1 MLSRHGGMEKYGI
14 FVRQKNIKV
23 SNSIMEEK
31 KEMDEG
37 LFKSRSYLSCLNE
50 GLKLPT
56 RHILSLLRFLYPSLI
71 AGAVVMGLWGV
82 FFNQITVALTRWMAA
97 SEPVVLSFPLFTLII
112 LSVLSLLADS
122 FYMGNVMTA
131 VSRFATAGAWPAL
144 RFGEAKRE
152 IFNASLRA
160 LTCTLVAVV
169 VFSLLIVPVTLWLG
183 AGNVWV
189 TVVSYVLLLALGVP
203 YCMVIMDYMLGERR
217 DFWCSLKRMKD
228 GYQYWGA
235 FFIILFCGGLIM
247 GVLAA
252 VSWLPAGILAYAGH
266 ASLMGVLEGDA
277 TDLPSYVPALVVFF
291 FMLASVIANVFS
303 WLTLFP
309 LSYLYAG
316 FAIVF
321 GKNRTVMPRI
331 KSFIDTG
338 HDGVWKGSCLLG
350 KGIRRAGEWIY
361 RRF

>member
-82 FFNQITVALTRWMAA
+82 CFNQITVALTRWMAA

-131 VSRFATAGAWPAL
+131 VSRFATSGAWPAL

-247 GVLAA
+247 GVL
-252 VSWLPAGILAYAGH
+252 
-266 ASLMGVLEGDA
+266 EGDA

-309 LSYLYAG
+309 LSYLYGSVEARKQEK
-316 FAIVF
+316 A
-321 GKNRTVMPRI
+321 
-331 KSFIDTG
+331 SFEEEE
-338 HDGVWKGSCLLG
+338 
-350 KGIRRAGEWIY
+350 RRLQGLQ
-361 RRF
+361 

>member
-112 LSVLSLLADS
+112 LSVLSLLA
-122 FYMGNVMTA
+122 
-131 VSRFATAGAWPAL
+131 
-144 RFGEAKRE
+144 E

-309 LSYLYAG
+309 LSYLYGSVEARKQEK
-316 FAIVF
+316 A
-321 GKNRTVMPRI
+321 
-331 KSFIDTG
+331 SFEEEE
-338 HDGVWKGSCLLG
+338 
-350 KGIRRAGEWIY
+350 RRLQGLQ
-361 RRF
+361 

>member
-122 FYMGNVMTA
+122 FYMGNVVTA
-131 VSRFATAGAWPAL
+131 VSRFAAAGAWPAL

-309 LSYLYAG
+309 LSYLYGSVEARKQEK
-316 FAIVF
+316 A
-321 GKNRTVMPRI
+321 
-331 KSFIDTG
+331 SFEEEE
-338 HDGVWKGSCLLG
+338 
-350 KGIRRAGEWIY
+350 RRLQGLQ
-361 RRF
+361 

>member
-1 MLSRHGGMEKYGI
+1 
-14 FVRQKNIKV
+14 
-23 SNSIMEEK
+23 MEEK
-31 KEMDEG
+31 KEMDGG

-56 RHILSLLRFLYPSLI
+56 RHILPLLKFLYPSLI
-71 AGAVVMGLWGV
+71 VGAVVMGLWGV

-97 SEPVVLSFPLFTLII
+97 SEPVVLSFPLFTLIL

-131 VSRFATAGAWPAL
+131 ISRFTAAGAWPVL

-152 IFNASLRA
+152 VFDAFLRA

-169 VFSLLIVPVTLWLG
+169 VFSLLIGP
-183 AGNVWV
+183 GNVWV
-189 TVVSYVLLLALGVP
+189 TVVSYILLLALGVP

-217 DFWCSLKRMKD
+217 DFWYSLKRMKD
-228 GYQYWGA
+228 GYLYWGA

-309 LSYLYAG
+309 LSYLYGSVEARKQEK
-316 FAIVF
+316 A
-321 GKNRTVMPRI
+321 
-331 KSFIDTG
+331 SFEEEE
-338 HDGVWKGSCLLG
+338 
-350 KGIRRAGEWIY
+350 RRSQGLQ
-361 RRF
+361 

>member
-131 VSRFATAGAWPAL
+131 VSRFAAAGAWPAL

-189 TVVSYVLLLALGVP
+189 TVVSYILLLALGVP
-203 YCMVIMDYMLGERR
+203 YCMVIMDYLLGERR

-228 GYQYWGA
+228 GYQYSIGEHFSLSCFA
-235 FFIILFCGGLIM
+235 E
-247 GVLAA
+247 VL
-252 VSWLPAGILAYAGH
+252 SW
-266 ASLMGVLEGDA
+266 E
-277 TDLPSYVPALVVFF
+277 
-291 FMLASVIANVFS
+291 
-303 WLTLFP
+303 
-309 LSYLYAG
+309 
-316 FAIVF
+316 
-321 GKNRTVMPRI
+321 
-331 KSFIDTG
+331 
-338 HDGVWKGSCLLG
+338 C
-350 KGIRRAGEWIY
+350 
-361 RRF
+361 

>member
-82 FFNQITVALTRWMAA
+82 FFNQITVAL
-97 SEPVVLSFPLFTLII
+97 
-112 LSVLSLLADS
+112 
-122 FYMGNVMTA
+122 MTA
-131 VSRFATAGAWPAL
+131 VFRFATAGAWPAL

-309 LSYLYAG
+309 LSYLYGSVEARKQEK
-316 FAIVF
+316 A
-321 GKNRTVMPRI
+321 
-331 KSFIDTG
+331 SFEEEE
-338 HDGVWKGSCLLG
+338 
-350 KGIRRAGEWIY
+350 RRLQGLQ
-361 RRF
+361 

>member
-217 DFWCSLKRMKD
+217 CSLKRMKD

-309 LSYLYAG
+309 LSYLYGSVEARKQEK
-316 FAIVF
+316 A
-321 GKNRTVMPRI
+321 
-331 KSFIDTG
+331 SFEEEE
-338 HDGVWKGSCLLG
+338 
-350 KGIRRAGEWIY
+350 RRLQGLQ
-361 RRF
+361 

>member
-1 MLSRHGGMEKYGI
+1 M
-14 FVRQKNIKV
+14 
-23 SNSIMEEK
+23 
-31 KEMDEG
+31 
-37 LFKSRSYLSCLNE
+37 
-50 GLKLPT
+50 
-56 RHILSLLRFLYPSLI
+56 
-71 AGAVVMGLWGV
+71 
-82 FFNQITVALTRWMAA
+82 
-97 SEPVVLSFPLFTLII
+97 
-112 LSVLSLLADS
+112 
-122 FYMGNVMTA
+122 
-131 VSRFATAGAWPAL
+131 
-144 RFGEAKRE
+144 
-152 IFNASLRA
+152 
-160 LTCTLVAVV
+160 
-169 VFSLLIVPVTLWLG
+169 
-183 AGNVWV
+183 

-309 LSYLYAG
+309 LSYLYGSVEARKQEK
-316 FAIVF
+316 A
-321 GKNRTVMPRI
+321 
-331 KSFIDTG
+331 SFEEEE
-338 HDGVWKGSCLLG
+338 
-350 KGIRRAGEWIY
+350 RRLQGLQ
-361 RRF
+361 

>member
-82 FFNQITVALTRWMAA
+82 CFNQITVALTRWMAA

-131 VSRFATAGAWPAL
+131 VSRFATSGAWPAL

-235 FFIILFCGGLIM
+235 FFIILFCGGLIWECWQ
-247 GVLAA
+247 L
-252 VSWLPAGILAYAGH
+252 
-266 ASLMGVLEGDA
+266 
-277 TDLPSYVPALVVFF
+277 
-291 FMLASVIANVFS
+291 
-303 WLTLFP
+303 
-309 LSYLYAG
+309 
-316 FAIVF
+316 
-321 GKNRTVMPRI
+321 
-331 KSFIDTG
+331 
-338 HDGVWKGSCLLG
+338 
-350 KGIRRAGEWIY
+350 
-361 RRF
+361 

>member
-1 MLSRHGGMEKYGI
+1 
-14 FVRQKNIKV
+14 
-23 SNSIMEEK
+23 MEEK

-82 FFNQITVALTRWMAA
+82 FFNQITVSLTRWMAA

-144 RFGEAKRE
+144 RSVKPSVRYSMLLCE
-152 IFNASLRA
+152 

-189 TVVSYVLLLALGVP
+189 TVVSYILLLALGVP

-217 DFWCSLKRMKD
+217 DFWCSLKRMK
-228 GYQYWGA
+228 GWLPVLGSIFHY
-235 FFIILFCGGLIM
+235 LFCGGLIM

-266 ASLMGVLEGDA
+266 ASLMGVLEGDE
-277 TDLPSYVPALVVFF
+277 TDLPSYVPALVVCF

-309 LSYLYAG
+309 LSYLYGSVEARKREK
-316 FAIVF
+316 A
-321 GKNRTVMPRI
+321 
-331 KSFIDTG
+331 SFEEEE
-338 HDGVWKGSCLLG
+338 
-350 KGIRRAGEWIY
+350 RRLQGLQ
-361 RRF
+361 

>member
-1 MLSRHGGMEKYGI
+1 
-14 FVRQKNIKV
+14 
-23 SNSIMEEK
+23 MEEK
-31 KEMDEG
+31 KEMDGG

-56 RHILSLLRFLYPSLI
+56 RHILPLLKFLYPSLI
-71 AGAVVMGLWGV
+71 VGAVVMGLWGV
-82 FFNQITVALTRWMAA
+82 FFNQITV
-97 SEPVVLSFPLFTLII
+97 VSFPLFTLIL

-131 VSRFATAGAWPAL
+131 ISRFTAAGAWPVL

-152 IFNASLRA
+152 VFDAFLRA

-183 AGNVWV
+183 PGNVWV
-189 TVVSYVLLLALGVP
+189 TVVSYILLLALGVP

-217 DFWCSLKRMKD
+217 DFWYSLKRMKD

-266 ASLMGVLEGDA
+266 ASLTGVETQQTCLH
-277 TDLPSYVPALVVFF
+277 TSRLWSYSSLC
-291 FMLASVIANVFS
+291 
-303 WLTLFP
+303 WL
-309 LSYLYAG
+309 
-316 FAIVF
+316 
-321 GKNRTVMPRI
+321 R
-331 KSFIDTG
+331 
-338 HDGVWKGSCLLG
+338 
-350 KGIRRAGEWIY
+350 
-361 RRF
+361 